1 MRLRPQLKHLGI
13 YVRDLER
20 MERFYTSVFG
30 LIVSDRGAVARLGN
44 RRIVFLSA
52 APDAHHQL
60 VLVSGREPAS
70 SPSVVS
76 SNPSVVSSN
85 PSVVFQISFQLQ
97 ALDELREVRARL
109 ANAGVEQISPID
121 HGNAWSIYASDPEGN
136 GLEAYVDSPWHVAQ
150 PHGRPF
156 DLSLP
161 DWQIFADTEAIVRQD
176 PTFAERELWVGE
188 MTRRLS

>member
-1 MRLRPQLKHLGI
+1 MRIRPQLKHLGI
-13 YVRDLER
+13 YVEDIER

-30 LIVSDRGAVARLGN
+30 LIVSDRGVVPRLGN

-60 VLVSGREPAS
+60 VLISGKDPAS
-70 SPSVVS
+70 G
-76 SNPSVVSSN
+76 
-85 PSVVFQISFQLQ
+85 PSVVFQMSFHVEK
-97 ALDELREVRARL
+97 LDELREIRSRL
-109 ANAGVEQISPID
+109 AREGVSEVSAID

-136 GLEAYVDSPWHVAQ
+136 GLEAYLDSPWHVAQ

-161 DWQIFADTEAIVRQD
+161 DEIIYAATEAAVRKD
-176 PTFAERELWVGE
+176 PTFSERGAWMGE
-188 MTRRLS
+188 MTKRLA